1 MVNPSTAQARVVVDE
16 LVRGG
21 FVPIIREGAGEEEVV
36 IRTRKVLDA
45 LGKVLLHGAE
55 TTQSLSDELRRNVE
69 RNIKDDRALLR
80 ALEI

>member
-1 MVNPSTAQARVVVDE
+1 
-16 LVRGG
+16 
-21 FVPIIREGAGEEEVV
+21 
-36 IRTRKVLDA
+36 
-45 LGKVLLHGAE
+45 LGKALPHGAE